1 MKKSMII
8 AGAMMVLGAS
18 IASAQGEIN
27 LAWTDCNAS
36 GTPMTTFACNSNT
49 GLNSLV
55 GSFVAP
61 GTLPEFLG
69 ISVDMNFQFTG
80 SPGIPLWWQHGAGTC
95 RGTTGMATNF
105 DFTANFNCLDFY
117 VGSAAGG
124 FAYDMGYGAPNRSR
138 LRIQLAVPFENRGQI
153 SDADGE
159 YYAFKV
165 NLLRSKTTGTGSCE
179 GCATPVNIVLDEIQL
194 FQPPEQ
200 ANDPRIITPGAT
212 NATAGWQTGP
222 TPVKN
227 ATWGQV
233 KSLYR

>member
-27 LAWTDCNAS
+27 LRWTECDNANN
-36 GTPMTTFACNSNT
+36 TVIFACNSNT
-49 GLNSLV
+49 GLSTLV
-55 GSFVAP
+55 GSFIAP

-69 ISVDMNFQFTG
+69 LSVDMNFQVTG
-80 SPGIPLWWQHGAGTC
+80 SPDVPLWWQHGAGTC
-95 RGTTGMATNF
+95 RGTTGLATNF
-105 DFTANFNCLDFY
+105 DFTAANGSCLDFY

-138 LRIQLAVPFENRGQI
+138 LRIQCAVPFENRGPV

-165 NLLRSKTTGTGSCE
+165 NLLRSKTTGTGSCA
-179 GCATPVNIVLDEIQL
+179 GCTQQTNIVLDEIQL

-200 ANDPRIITPGAT
+200 GNDPRITTTGPTQGV
-212 NATAGWQTGP
+212 AGWQAGP